1 MWHSYKKNLWS
12 WHLWVYPT
20 FGKHPNVKRPPH
32 SPPNCG
38 GLALALSSLTNSAQS
53 SQSRPGL
60 IGWAAIRVAFKKKH
74 IFVGTIG
81 FGAYRF
87 FPCCCPIFWQSQ
99 KKRVAIDPETAG
111 ESFCARPYLY
121 FACGPVQK
129 TEANQSLLQTMKL
142 CPCLYRSSRI
152 SVHGIFCI
160 AVKNHQLLRGIP
172 DWIQP
177 ILSRWI
183 PLRWLQCPI
192 RRRIAHCSWW
202 IGTWDHLADQAP
214 GPGLL
219 LTPATNPS
227 ICVFSDDLGR
237 LVCLKVRPQIKPI
250 VWSRGSSFSRESKY
264 VILKLFF
271 WGILPM
277 YGGFLKGGY
286 P

>member
-12 WHLWVYPT
+12 WHFWVYPT

-87 FPCCCPIFWQSQ
+87 FPCCCPIFGQSQ

-121 FACGPVQK
+121 FACGPFKKPRQTNPCCRQWSCAHVSIVLPEFPFMGYSALRSKITSCFVVFRTEFSPFSADESHWDGCNVQYAEELP
-129 TEANQSLLQTMKL
+129 TALGGLRPEIISLTKPQALGCYWHQLQT
-142 CPCLYRSSRI
+142 PRFVYSRT
-152 SVHGIFCI
+152 
-160 AVKNHQLLRGIP
+160 
-172 DWIQP
+172 
-177 ILSRWI
+177 
-183 PLRWLQCPI
+183 
-192 RRRIAHCSWW
+192 
-202 IGTWDHLADQAP
+202 TWDDWFVSKF
-214 GPGLL
+214 GL
-219 LTPATNPS
+219 
-227 ICVFSDDLGR
+227 
-237 LVCLKVRPQIKPI
+237 K
-250 VWSRGSSFSRESKY
+250 
-264 VILKLFF
+264 
-271 WGILPM
+271 
-277 YGGFLKGGY
+277 
-286 P
+286 